1 MRQFIS
7 EGEYVEYLTSAWNW
21 FDIIWLTLTPTVII
35 LSLQN
40 DPTVAVETLR
50 MMAALSSFALMV
62 ALFSWLRLFHELSF
76 YILLITETLWEI
88 KEFMLLLLVTLMMF
102 GMPMIMLS
110 YNAADENAELIDGVF
125 SFWLSNM
132 LVN

>member
-1 MRQFIS
+1 MKQFIA

-110 YNAADENAELIDGVF
+110 YNAADENAELIDGIF

>member
-1 MRQFIS
+1 M
-7 EGEYVEYLTSAWNW
+7 EYLTSAWNW

>member
-1 MRQFIS
+1 
-7 EGEYVEYLTSAWNW
+7 
-21 FDIIWLTLTPTVII
+21 
-35 LSLQN
+35 
-40 DPTVAVETLR
+40 

-110 YNAADENAELIDGVF
+110 YNAADENAELIDGIF